1 MKTYLFM
8 YSERISNILGS
19 SNSSSI
25 LYNIRH
31 YEIIYQPYINCLL
44 ENYVSFEEHL
54 QVSPYPVPNHPD
66 HRLNRLLKSHKYRKN
81 KVYL

>member
-8 YSERISNILGS
+8 YSERITNISGS

-25 LYNIRH
+25 LYSIRH
-31 YEIIYQPYINCLL
+31 YEIVYQLYINCLL
-44 ENYVSFEEHL
+44 ENYMSFEAHL
-54 QVSPYPVPNHPD
+54 QVSPYPIPNHPD
-66 HRLNRLLKSHKYRKN
+66 HRLNRLLKCYKYSKS